1 MRKTLCT
8 MALALTGCLAINAQ
22 NNAIFKADELLTKN
36 DVNGAITL
44 LESAMENPKTTKFA
58 DVYRKAAE
66 VSTQIFLPELQMAAQ
81 NMPFDTVRFCTY
93 LDKSISYFLKSHEY
107 DVTPDAKGKVKS
119 KYDAP
124 KPPMK
129 SNREYVMMFIDYYF
143 HAGYFQS
150 LMGNTDESVKYF
162 EKFMQLPQN
171 PIFNDA
177 QRDTIYQANKKVYMQ
192 AAQNLA
198 RIHYTNKNW
207 GKAIEYANMGLKGDE
222 NKRDMYIIKMNS
234 FKEQGDSIAYKN
246 ALKEA
251 AFESGD
257 PIFMQNL
264 LYTYMTEENVTEA
277 EAVANEFVSKDPN
290 NKSAWYM
297 KGCIYLNMKK
307 DYAAARECFQKAL
320 DLDPDFLEANTNMAY
335 TYTNEIVE
343 RKQSGEFKWVGT
355 GKNYVKGSKDEQL
368 YKKELA
374 IVHDFY
380 GKALPYMQKV
390 RSLVPDQPK
399 EWVYVLQMIYENLNM
414 KTEKAEMD
422 AIINQIQQQQ

>member
-1 MRKTLCT
+1 
-8 MALALTGCLAINAQ
+8 
-22 NNAIFKADELLTKN
+22 
-36 DVNGAITL
+36 
-44 LESAMENPKTTKFA
+44 
-58 DVYRKAAE
+58 
-66 VSTQIFLPELQMAAQ
+66 
-81 NMPFDTVRFCTY
+81 
-93 LDKSISYFLKSHEY
+93 
-107 DVTPDAKGKVKS
+107 
-119 KYDAP
+119 
-124 KPPMK
+124 
-129 SNREYVMMFIDYYF
+129 
-143 HAGYFQS
+143 
-150 LMGNTDESVKYF
+150 MGNTDESVKYF

-207 GKAIEYANMGLKGDE
+207 GKAVEYANMAMKSDD

-234 FKEQGDSIAYKN
+234 LKESGDSTGYMN

-264 LYTYMTEENVTEA
+264 LYTYMTAENVTEA
-277 EAVANEFVSKDPN
+277 EAVANEFVTKDPN

-307 DYAAARECFQKAL
+307 EYAPARECFQKAL
-320 DLDPDFLEANTNMAY
+320 DIDPNFLEANTNMAY
-335 TYTNEIVE
+335 TYTNEIYQ

-355 GKNYVKGSKDEQL
+355 GKNFIKGSKDEKV
-368 YKKELA
+368 YNKELA
-374 IVHDFY
+374 IVHDY
-380 GKALPYMQKV
+380 YNKALPYMLKV
-390 RSLVPDQPK
+390 RELAPDQPK

-414 KTEKAEMD
+414 KTERAEMD
-422 AIINQIQQQQ
+422 AIIEQLQKQ

>member
-171 PIFNDA
+171 PISEPRTHPLH
-177 QRDTIYQANKKVYMQ
+177 Q
-192 AAQNLA
+192 
-198 RIHYTNKNW
+198 
-207 GKAIEYANMGLKGDE
+207 
-222 NKRDMYIIKMNS
+222 
-234 FKEQGDSIAYKN
+234 
-246 ALKEA
+246 
-251 AFESGD
+251 
-257 PIFMQNL
+257 
-264 LYTYMTEENVTEA
+264 
-277 EAVANEFVSKDPN
+277 
-290 NKSAWYM
+290 
-297 KGCIYLNMKK
+297 
-307 DYAAARECFQKAL
+307 
-320 DLDPDFLEANTNMAY
+320 
-335 TYTNEIVE
+335 
-343 RKQSGEFKWVGT
+343 
-355 GKNYVKGSKDEQL
+355 
-368 YKKELA
+368 
-374 IVHDFY
+374 
-380 GKALPYMQKV
+380 
-390 RSLVPDQPK
+390 
-399 EWVYVLQMIYENLNM
+399 
-414 KTEKAEMD
+414 
-422 AIINQIQQQQ
+422 

>member
-1 MRKTLCT
+1 MKKTLCT
-8 MALALTGCLAINAQ
+8 MALALTGCIAINAQ
-22 NNAIFKADELLTKN
+22 NNAVFKADELVAKN
-36 DVNGAITL
+36 DLNGAITL

-58 DVYRKAAE
+58 DVYRKAGE

-93 LDKSISYFLKSHEY
+93 LDKSINYFLKSHEY
-107 DVTPDAKGKVKS
+107 DVAPDAKGKVKS

-124 KPPMK
+124 KPPTK

-162 EKFMQLPQN
+162 EKFMQLPEN
-171 PIFNDA
+171 PIFTDG

-207 GKAIEYANMGLKGDE
+207 GKAVEYANMALKSND

-234 FKEQGDSIAYKN
+234 VKEQGDSIAYMN

-264 LYTYMTEENVTEA
+264 LYTYMTADNVTEA
-277 EAVANEFVSKDPN
+277 EAVANEFVTKDPN
-290 NKSAWYM
+290 NKNAWYM
-297 KGCIYLNMKK
+297 KGCIDLNMKK
-307 DYAAARECFQKAL
+307 EYAPARECFQKAL
-320 DLDPDFLEANTNMAY
+320 DLDPNFLEANTNIAY
-335 TYTNEIVE
+335 TYTNEIYQ

-355 GKNYVKGSKDEQL
+355 GKNFIKGSKDEKV
-368 YKKELA
+368 YKEELA
-374 IVHDFY
+374 IVHDY
-380 GKALPYMQKV
+380 YKKALPYMLKV
-390 RSLVPDQPK
+390 RELAPDQPK
-399 EWVYVLQMIYENLNM
+399 EWAYVLQMIYENLNM

-422 AIINQIQQQQ
+422 AIIEQIQQQK